1 MLQDIV
7 SSNVIKKL
15 SRKYADQFGHED
27 ATINLVYH
35 QWMGAFPRN
44 KEYSDSLINT
54 STVIAAMVGAD
65 KIITKTRNEAFGI
78 PTKEANA
85 LAVANVKYTLGM
97 LKGLPKVSDEEEEE
111 NLTNEVDEILEAVF
125 NDKADTLWR
134 KVFNSIKKG
143 YIDIPFS
150 PHIINA
156 NEVITIRDPESNI
169 RILKKGNLPIS
180 DRSFAFE
187 QSKIKLAEGE
197 RVVDKII
204 KDIGIML

>member
-15 SRKYADQFGHED
+15 AREYADKFGHND

-35 QWMGAFPRN
+35 QWMGAFPYNR
-44 KEYSDSLINT
+44 EYSDSLINT
-54 STVIAAMVGAD
+54 STVIASIIGAD

-97 LKGLPKVSDEEEEE
+97 LKGLPKVGDEEEEE
-111 NLTNEVDEILEAVF
+111 NLTNEVNEILEAVF
-125 NDKADTLWR
+125 NDGADTLWR
-134 KVFNSIKKG
+134 QVFNSIKNG

-156 NEVITIRDPESNI
+156 NKVITIRDKDANI
-169 RILKKGNLPIS
+169 RFFKRGSVPIS
-180 DRSFAFE
+180 DKSFAFE
-187 QSKIKLAEGE
+187 KSKISLKDGD

-204 KDIGIML
+204 QDIGIML

>member
-1 MLQDIV
+1 
-7 SSNVIKKL
+7 
-15 SRKYADQFGHED
+15 
-27 ATINLVYH
+27 
-35 QWMGAFPRN
+35 
-44 KEYSDSLINT
+44 
-54 STVIAAMVGAD
+54 MVGAD

-97 LKGLPKVSDEEEEE
+97 LKGIPKVSDEEEEE

-125 NDKADTLWR
+125 NDSADTLWR

-156 NEVITIRDPESNI
+156 NEVITIRDPDSNI

-180 DRSFAFE
+180 DREFRF
-187 QSKIKLAEGE
+187 
-197 RVVDKII
+197 
-204 KDIGIML
+204 

>member
-1 MLQDIV
+1 
-7 SSNVIKKL
+7 
-15 SRKYADQFGHED
+15 
-27 ATINLVYH
+27 
-35 QWMGAFPRN
+35 
-44 KEYSDSLINT
+44 
-54 STVIAAMVGAD
+54 
-65 KIITKTRNEAFGI
+65 
-78 PTKEANA
+78 
-85 LAVANVKYTLGM
+85 M
-97 LKGLPKVSDEEEEE
+97 LKGVPQVSDEEEEE

-125 NDKADTLWR
+125 NDSADTLWR

-187 QSKIKLAEGE
+187 QSKIKLAEGQK
-197 RVVDKII
+197 VVDKII
-204 KDIGIML
+204 QDIGIML